1 MMIKN
6 EIMAKIKV
14 ILKRSVINRSKN
26 QKRTLE
32 ALGLKKINQ
41 IVEHEE
47 TPQIMG
53 MIRKVSYLVAL
64 EKEKG

>member
-1 MMIKN
+1 
-6 EIMAKIKV
+6 MAKIKV

-53 MIRKVSYLVAL
+53 MIRKVSHLVAL
-64 EKEKG
+64 EKEKA

>member
-6 EIMAKIKV
+6 KIMAKIKV

-41 IVEHEE
+41 MVEHEE

-53 MIRKVSYLVAL
+53 MIRTVSHLVAL
-64 EKEKG
+64 EKEKR

>member
-1 MMIKN
+1 MTKVRIKQ
-6 EIMAKIKV
+6 IKSKID
-14 ILKRSVINRSKN
+14 RSKN

-41 IVEHEE
+41 VVEHQA

-53 MIRKVSYLVAL
+53 MVNVVSHLVEF
-64 EKEKG
+64 EKIK